1 MLFYQASAPTG
12 WTQVT
17 SGVSNKALRVV
28 DGTGGGSGGS
38 NSFTSTFSNQSLSVS
53 GSGSASGTTGSSV
66 SGSTSSENAG
76 SVSVSGSVS
85 GNCSGSQYIY
95 ASTSQVTLTTS
106 QMPSHQHQYHAKIGT
121 SGGNYGFLDHLNAG
135 SSGQPSVNSAG
146 GSSAHN
152 HSLVNYQ
159 IQGSNFSFSDS
170 FSASGS
176 PSDHSHDIG
185 NHSHSF
191 SDSSISV
198 SSSGSLDLRV
208 QYVDVIIC
216 SKD

>member
-1 MLFYQASAPTG
+1 MVKWKNGKMEKWKNDLIKKAEAIKFPIHEKYSALSEKEKKFLWNETIKFKGIYAFFDFLKKKSYKVQYRVMLSKY
-12 WTQVT
+12 
-17 SGVSNKALRVV
+17 K
-28 DGTGGGSGGS
+28 
-38 NSFTSTFSNQSLSVS
+38 SLSICKQCNGNRLKKES
-53 GSGSASGTTGSSV
+53 EYIKINDKNIQSV
-66 SGSTSSENAG
+66 
-76 SVSVSGSVS
+76 
-85 GNCSGSQYIY
+85 
-95 ASTSQVTLTTS
+95 
-106 QMPSHQHQYHAKIGT
+106 
-121 SGGNYGFLDHLNAG
+121 
-135 SSGQPSVNSAG
+135 
-146 GSSAHN
+146 
-152 HSLVNYQ
+152 VNYQ